1 MRRRNRVS
9 GYYDSGSRDMSPFGT
24 CLAIAI
30 ILAFV
35 LPWQWIAALVA
46 IGVILVLGL

>member
-1 MRRRNRVS
+1 MRRRNRIS
-9 GYYDSGSRDMSPFGT
+9 GYYDRGSRDMSPFGA

-35 LPWQWIAALVA
+35 LPWQWIAALGA
-46 IGVILVLGL
+46 IILVLGL